1 MDAHIPAIVLHCCPI
16 KDPNRVVDIFNET
29 SEKWNDV
36 LVNCDSKAGFQ
47 KMWFQDADG
56 KGVISRITFPCIP
69 FDVPDNEVNSVAK
82 NKPAV

>member
-16 KDPNRVVDIFNET
+16 KDSNRVVKIFNET

-56 KGVISRITFPCIP
+56 KGVITRITYQCIL
-69 FDVPDNEVNSVAK
+69 FDVPDNEVDSVAK